1 MPPTAAIPP
10 VSRRTVLGAAGAAGA
25 TAVAS
30 VVAPELASAAP
41 PSTAPAVSITV
52 DGNPL
57 TIGSYT
63 FPSQVDH
70 IVLDNGLVRI
80 TFGRDDAV
88 ACLLYTS
95 DAADE

>member
-10 VSRRTVLGAAGAAGA
+10 VSRRAVLGAAGAA
-25 TAVAS
+25 AVAS

-57 TIGSYT
+57 AVGS
-63 FPSQVDH
+63 
-70 IVLDNGLVRI
+70 
-80 TFGRDDAV
+80 
-88 ACLLYTS
+88 
-95 DAADE
+95 